1 MDTIDSVLSAADQAW
16 RSYGVHPP
24 DRAALAADL
33 RGDLEA
39 AVADG
44 AGPHELIGPDVA
56 GFARRLADEAGVRRH
71 HPTYARLFSTML
83 IGAALTAVIA
93 YELVTALSPMMIRA
107 VDLDDPARVPLVV
120 ALAVYYGIPAAI
132 VVAGAVLAVRWR
144 LRDLH
149 RVRETCRAMILLL
162 PIAGLLVTP
171 VVMGFAW
178 ATGYSTDP
186 VVVAFE
192 VAMVMA
198 ALSGA
203 TYLARR
209 WALRERQGAATPPP
223 MTTAGP
229 RVA

>member
-16 RSYGVHPP
+16 RAHGVRPA
-24 DRAALAADL
+24 DRAVLAADL

-44 AGPHELIGPDVA
+44 ARPQELIGPDVA

-71 HPTYARLFSTML
+71 HPDHARLFSTTL
-83 IGAALTAVIA
+83 IGAAVGAVLG
-93 YELVTALSPMMIRA
+93 YELLGAFFPLVMRF
-107 VDLDDPARVPLVV
+107 VDFPDETRVPLSL

-132 VVAGAVLAVRWR
+132 VVASAVLAVRWR

-149 RVRETCRAMILLL
+149 RVRETCRAMALLL

-186 VVVAFE
+186 IVVAFE

-198 ALSGA
+198 ALTGA

-209 WALRERQGAATPPP
+209 WALRERPGAVAAPPLSA
-223 MTTAGP
+223 AGP
-229 RVA
+229 RAA